1 MFLEAASRFPG
12 PPPPPGRC
20 LVVEDSW
27 AGVEAGHRAGMVVV
41 QAGRA
46 APHQGAVELL
56 PSLEMFQPSKYGLP
70 DWGEGETSTEE

>member
-1 MFLEAASRFPG
+1 MTQD
-12 PPPPPGRC
+12 
-20 LVVEDSW
+20 LVIMLGLV
-27 AGVEAGHRAGMVVV
+27 ARARAGARGLATLGRVAESMVVV

-56 PSLEMFQPSKYGLP
+56 PSLEMFQPAKYGLP